1 MASTK
6 RNWLKRGLSAV
17 LAAAMSMSMAFT
29 GVLAAEPAPSANT
42 VEDGVY
48 RVSIDLWQSAQ
59 DNPSMGNRSI
69 RGSSSY
75 NTEHA
80 EDDPDYRPLLVV
92 ENGEATLIMEVV
104 PMGALYTA
112 GYLLQLNAYK
122 TDFRS
127 DLQPSQVLAEHRMTD
142 GSLAYDDYNTED
154 SSVTAAKGKA
164 YPHILAVPV
173 KTPDEAETIEQG
185 TVTCVQVFVP
195 VMASISP
202 SSGNQPARLCVD
214 YSSMTKVDDL
224 SGETEYWLYQAM
236 NTKKGD
242 ASAEDWEALQN
253 VISDTKA
260 KLSNT
265 LVRLEYDKEAMAP
278 RVIRVV
284 EEMNASERA
293 AQVKALQGAINAVNG
308 LEDPEVDASALQ
320 EALQKAAS
328 VDQSKWTADSY
339 AKLQEKVEA
348 GEKLLEGN
356 PSEEQVKQ
364 AAKDIEDAI
373 SALVPV
379 QTGGDEDGWDGVTTS
394 PATVL
399 ATTAMVDSPEELAWA
414 AQQINSGEA
423 TFKSIILTK
432 DIDLNSKEWTP
443 IGTKEHPFTG
453 RISGG
458 GYTISNLSITSDG
471 DYRGLIGYAQGAD
484 MNNDRVSVNHL
495 TLEGVIDVT
504 GNYVGALFGYV
515 EEFRIDNCTIH
526 VKMTVD
532 GNCVGGVA
540 GQMKRGYLDSTTN
553 LGDIVGK
560 KSSGSK
566 TGGLVGYA
574 YNVSITECL
583 NRGDVTGAGQTG
595 GIAGQLN
602 SAKNSLYGNVSRSSN
617 KGDVSGT
624 SDVGGIVGSATLQGT
639 GSNVV
644 LSNLGD
650 VTGQNQVGGIVGAFS
665 GGTYGGLVSIY
676 NVGKVTDTGTGDSG
690 ALVGRIYSM
699 LYIMNGYALEN
710 SADVL
715 CTNNTAKRCEVEFE
729 SDSWFKSEDFITA
742 QGNFGHYWTLDPA
755 ANDGYPMI
763 EFEAELIAAEKLEAA
778 KQAAV
783 AELDKYNPDHY
794 AGLSKTA
801 VEQAKKDA
809 VGNIE
814 SAETVE
820 AVNRA
825 LAQAKE
831 TLDAIPNDANYGL
844 NLTALRTALF
854 KALAVVEQG
863 GDLYTEESW
872 NSLTSLVDEANGKL
886 TTGFGS
892 QDAVDT
898 YTANLN
904 QAVADL
910 AYKPADY
917 AGVKAAVEKAE
928 ALHPEDYV
936 DFSAVTA
943 AVEAVDW
950 TKNITEQAAVD
961 AMAKAIEDA
970 IAGLEKISEEPA
982 LDRYNLEDGVY
993 SLYGEMIKVDR
1004 INHSM
1009 SNDAINHT
1017 IKLTVEDGKY
1027 YLTMDFKGLSYL
1039 NKFGYL
1045 GDLSYYLDGYTFG
1058 DYGRPVGE
1066 TELAEV
1072 LSTQK
1077 NADGSDVS
1085 DEFNQAGGSY
1095 AGKLYPDQVKF
1106 PLVSTAL
1113 HDKDGFVALHVFV
1126 PVMES
1131 ISAGTGSQD
1140 VLLKLDWST
1149 LEKTTEDDPGFEP
1162 EEPVEQS
1169 PAVDLTDEAT
1179 GVKVHA
1185 DKGVFEEGVQ
1195 LVVTEITSG
1204 TDYDKA
1210 AASLKDIGKKFK
1222 LYDVKFVDA
1231 QGNEVVPNG
1240 TVDISYPVAEG
1251 YEVNNVAVYRM
1262 NEDGSITLVKGSFE
1276 NGYYTI
1282 VSKTGAKYA
1291 LVEKGSTMTDTQNTE
1306 NQGGAQTPQ
1315 TGDNSMTVPAVL
1327 MLVASCG
1334 TAVLT
1339 LTSRKRRVS
1348 K

>member
-602 SAKNSLYGNVSRSSN
+602 SAKSSLYGNVSRSSN

-665 GGTYGGLVSIY
+665 GGTYGSLVSIY

-742 QGNFGHYWTLDPA
+742 QGNFGHDWTLDPA

-820 AVNRA
+820 AVNQA

-904 QAVADL
+904 QAVEDL

-917 AGVKAAVEKAE
+917 AGVK
-928 ALHPEDYV
+928 
-936 DFSAVTA
+936 A

-1251 YEVNNVAVYRM
+1251 YEVNNVAIYRM

-1276 NGYYTI
+1276 NGHYTI

>member
-602 SAKNSLYGNVSRSSN
+602 SAKSSLYGNVSRSSN

-665 GGTYGGLVSIY
+665 GGTYGSLVSIY

-742 QGNFGHYWTLDPA
+742 QGNFGHDWTLDPA

-820 AVNRA
+820 AVNQA

-904 QAVADL
+904 QAVEDL

-917 AGVKAAVEKAE
+917 AGVKAAVEQAE
-928 ALHPEDYV
+928 ALNAENYV
-936 DFSAVTA
+936 NFSAVTA

-1251 YEVNNVAVYRM
+1251 YEVNNVAIYRM

-1276 NGYYTI
+1276 NG
-1282 VSKTGAKYA
+1282 

>member
-423 TFKSIILTK
+423 TFKSITLTK

-560 KSSGSK
+560 
-566 TGGLVGYA
+566 
-574 YNVSITECL
+574 N
-583 NRGDVTGAGQTG
+583 
-595 GIAGQLN
+595 
-602 SAKNSLYGNVSRSSN
+602 
-617 KGDVSGT
+617 
-624 SDVGGIVGSATLQGT
+624 
-639 GSNVV
+639 
-644 LSNLGD
+644 
-650 VTGQNQVGGIVGAFS
+650 
-665 GGTYGGLVSIY
+665 
-676 NVGKVTDTGTGDSG
+676 
-690 ALVGRIYSM
+690 
-699 LYIMNGYALEN
+699 
-710 SADVL
+710 
-715 CTNNTAKRCEVEFE
+715 
-729 SDSWFKSEDFITA
+729 
-742 QGNFGHYWTLDPA
+742 PA
-755 ANDGYPMI
+755 AP
-763 EFEAELIAAEKLEAA
+763 
-778 KQAAV
+778 
-783 AELDKYNPDHY
+783 
-794 AGLSKTA
+794 
-801 VEQAKKDA
+801 
-809 VGNIE
+809 
-814 SAETVE
+814 
-820 AVNRA
+820 
-825 LAQAKE
+825 
-831 TLDAIPNDANYGL
+831 
-844 NLTALRTALF
+844 
-854 KALAVVEQG
+854 
-863 GDLYTEESW
+863 
-872 NSLTSLVDEANGKL
+872 
-886 TTGFGS
+886 
-892 QDAVDT
+892 
-898 YTANLN
+898 
-904 QAVADL
+904 
-910 AYKPADY
+910 KPA
-917 AGVKAAVEKAE
+917 A
-928 ALHPEDYV
+928 
-936 DFSAVTA
+936 
-943 AVEAVDW
+943 W
-950 TKNITEQAAVD
+950 W
-961 AMAKAIEDA
+961 AM
-970 IAGLEKISEEPA
+970 PT
-982 LDRYNLEDGVY
+982 
-993 SLYGEMIKVDR
+993 
-1004 INHSM
+1004 M
-1009 SNDAINHT
+1009 S
-1017 IKLTVEDGKY
+1017 
-1027 YLTMDFKGLSYL
+1027 
-1039 NKFGYL
+1039 
-1045 GDLSYYLDGYTFG
+1045 
-1058 DYGRPVGE
+1058 
-1066 TELAEV
+1066 V
-1072 LSTQK
+1072 LP
-1077 NADGSDVS
+1077 NA
-1085 DEFNQAGGSY
+1085 
-1095 AGKLYPDQVKF
+1095 
-1106 PLVSTAL
+1106 
-1113 HDKDGFVALHVFV
+1113 
-1126 PVMES
+1126 
-1131 ISAGTGSQD
+1131 
-1140 VLLKLDWST
+1140 
-1149 LEKTTEDDPGFEP
+1149 
-1162 EEPVEQS
+1162 
-1169 PAVDLTDEAT
+1169 
-1179 GVKVHA
+1179 
-1185 DKGVFEEGVQ
+1185 
-1195 LVVTEITSG
+1195 
-1204 TDYDKA
+1204 
-1210 AASLKDIGKKFK
+1210 
-1222 LYDVKFVDA
+1222 
-1231 QGNEVVPNG
+1231 
-1240 TVDISYPVAEG
+1240 
-1251 YEVNNVAVYRM
+1251 
-1262 NEDGSITLVKGSFE
+1262 
-1276 NGYYTI
+1276 
-1282 VSKTGAKYA
+1282 
-1291 LVEKGSTMTDTQNTE
+1291 
-1306 NQGGAQTPQ
+1306 
-1315 TGDNSMTVPAVL
+1315 
-1327 MLVASCG
+1327 
-1334 TAVLT
+1334 
-1339 LTSRKRRVS
+1339 
-1348 K
+1348 